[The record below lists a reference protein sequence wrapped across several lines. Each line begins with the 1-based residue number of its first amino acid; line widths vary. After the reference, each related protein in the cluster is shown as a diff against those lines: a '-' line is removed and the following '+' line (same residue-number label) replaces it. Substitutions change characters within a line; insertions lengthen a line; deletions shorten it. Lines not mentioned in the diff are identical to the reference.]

1 MGVTSNAFSFST
13 ALLVAFAAF
22 IIYTRYRNWLDSNV
36 PLIFYV
42 IMVIYTNSLDGALNP
57 MIIYVALGLGL
68 LLRFEFMNPGFAKV
82 LKTAEIIMLCVI
94 IFHLVRLIID

>member
-22 IIYTRYRNWLDSNV
+22 VIYTRYRNWLDSNV

-42 IMVIYTNSLDGALNP
+42 IMLVYTNSLDGGLNP
-57 MIIYVALGLGL
+57 MIVYIALGLGL
-68 LLRFEFMNPGFAKV
+68 ILRFEFMNSGFAKV
-82 LKTAEIIMLCVI
+82 VKSAEIVMLCVI
-94 IFHLVRLIID
+94 IFNLVKIIID